1 MYYCILL
8 LVYVGG
14 DCLGGGEGHGHG
26 GSQGLG
32 HGQQP
37 VTWVIEVSP
46 DEIEG

>member
-14 DCLGGGEGHGHG
+14 DCLGGGEAHG

-37 VTWVIEVSP
+37 VTWVMEVSP